1 MARPRHAL
9 GAICC
14 NYIGNVLSCT
24 PQSKKNITGG
34 SPLQDCLSV
43 VIQMILE
50 LSSPDRSI
58 SREESSIP
66 GLAKCLVGTKS
77 KHQQRRN
84 VQQDQPFK
92 LEDPKPTIHD
102 GLMQAMAEAC
112 AVLEHH
118 LTLCGPTSIC
128 IPHEHKHR
136 CILYRVSFL
145 QSMRFVFCNVQAA
158 CHLIQRRKACIL
170 FDMCFL
176 PPTYSHYR
184 VPTSDGASVLVLSML
199 LITESE

>member
-1 MARPRHAL
+1 M
-9 GAICC
+9 
-14 NYIGNVLSCT
+14 LSCT
-24 PQSKKNITGG
+24 PQSNKNIIIVITGG

-43 VIQMILE
+43 VIQMIRE

-58 SREESSIP
+58 SWEQSSIP
-66 GLAKCLVGTKS
+66 GLAKCLGTKS
-77 KHQQRRN
+77 KNQQRRS

-92 LEDPKPTIHD
+92 LEDPKPTTIHD

-118 LTLCGPTSIC
+118 LTLCGTTSIC

-158 CHLIQRRKACIL
+158 CH
-170 FDMCFL
+170 
-176 PPTYSHYR
+176 
-184 VPTSDGASVLVLSML
+184 
-199 LITESE
+199 